1 MGALILA
8 RIIPVIVVD
17 NGQAFHMVR
26 FKKNKYLGDPINI
39 CRIFNEKNC
48 DELVILDISKNQNNT
63 LLGSGK
69 LEKLSENVF
78 VPVTYGGGLKSEKDI
93 NEVFK
98 SGIEKIVV
106 KYGSK
111 TFLEVAQTCAQIY
124 GEQSVV
130 LSFNVTTERR
140 FSSSKNGFVSIKN
153 LEDKLN
159 TLNFK
164 YFGEILIQ
172 AVDQS
177 GTDSGIIER
186 IPKITM
192 KSIDKPVIYSGG
204 VRSIEDII
212 KLIDYGVD
220 AVAISTLFSLHQV
233 TGTPLISYIDEE
245 IKERLNKIK

>member
-78 VPVTYGGGLKSEKDI
+78 VPISYGGGLKSEKDVS
-93 NEVFK
+93 EAFK

-111 TFLEVAQTCAQIY
+111 TFLDVAQTCSQIY

-140 FSSSKNGFVSIKN
+140 FSSSKNGFVSLKN
-153 LEDKLN
+153 LEDRLN
-159 TLNFK
+159 NLNIK

-177 GTDSGIIER
+177 GTDLGFNEK
-186 IPKITM
+186 IPKIVM
-192 KSIDKPVIYSGG
+192 KAIAKPVIYSGG

-212 KLIDYGVD
+212 KLIGYGVE
-220 AVAISTLFSLHQV
+220 ALAISTLFSVHQV
-233 TGTPLISYIDEE
+233 TGAPLISYIDEE
-245 IKERLNKIK
+245 TKERLYNIK